1 MGKSVKPQTHKQ
13 AFLPKSHYTRT
24 GFDHQ
29 GLVQPW
35 ALEAKCL
42 PKSKGVLIAWIVFKF
57 KNNVVWKLSLFKSL
71 MLHDQTDAPFWVQPW
86 TPRIAPRDAQ
96 HEHEV
101 PSCFC
106 DLSFGNLDGSKHIY
120 ILSRHKKHPQKCV
133 SKMMDPKKYPGNG
146 QASLIYFN
154 LEKAMD
160 SRNILTSGGIA
171 PATTWMLVADA
182 ARSQVPIA
190 GPSLGICPWSVWL
203 LLNPLLSCYTS
214 FQPPAVISGDRITP
228 IYKPP

>member
-1 MGKSVKPQTHKQ
+1 M
-13 AFLPKSHYTRT
+13 
-24 GFDHQ
+24 D
-29 GLVQPW
+29 
-35 ALEAKCL
+35 
-42 PKSKGVLIAWIVFKF
+42 SK
-57 KNNVVWKLSLFKSL
+57 NC
-71 MLHDQTDAPFWVQPW
+71 
-86 TPRIAPRDAQ
+86 APRC
-96 HEHEV
+96 
-101 PSCFC
+101 PTCRTRGPKLF
-106 DLSFGNLDGSKHIY
+106 LRFNLWKSGWIQTY
-120 ILSRHKKHPQKCV
+120 FILSRHKKHPQKCV

-154 LEKAMD
+154 LEKQW
-160 SRNILTSGGIA
+160 ILETFSPQVAKA